1 MEIYRNLSIKNFSKP
16 RNSFLPKWIYDYPL
30 SKVIF
35 NGNCLKQGT
44 LPFIHEN
51 VVNLYIFYEL
61 DTW

>member
-1 MEIYRNLSIKNFSKP
+1 MEIYGNVSIKHFSKP